1 MSLYS
6 LEGASGRTYDYVQLN
21 QRTRAAIPMGG
32 GNFLFARP
40 LDNGLEIICA
50 GETESIWSVFVS
62 PTLWQTAKSKHGA
75 TLVYVH
81 LNPDHVERLRE
92 SADLVKKY
100 RPPMN
105 VDAPKEAEA
114 SAAGAPVV

>member
-6 LEGASGRTYDYVQLN
+6 LEGASGRCYDYIQLN

-40 LDNGLEIICA
+40 LGNGLEIICA
-50 GETESIWSVFVS
+50 GETESIWNVFVS
-62 PTLWQTAKSKHGA
+62 TSLWETAKNKHGA
-75 TLVYVH
+75 TLAYVH
-81 LNPDHVERLRE
+81 LHPDHGERQRE
-92 SADLVKKY
+92 AADLINKY

-105 VDAPKEAEA
+105 VERAADAET
-114 SAAGAPVV
+114 SVSDVPVA

>member
-6 LEGASGRTYDYVQLN
+6 LEGASGRCYDYILLN

-40 LDNGLEIICA
+40 LGNGLEIICA
-50 GETESIWSVFVS
+50 GETESIWNVFVS
-62 PTLWQTAKSKHGA
+62 TALWETAKNKHGA
-75 TLVYVH
+75 TLAYVH
-81 LNPDHVERLRE
+81 LNPDRGERQRE
-92 SADLVKKY
+92 AADLIGKY

-105 VDAPKEAEA
+105 VERAADAETPACET
-114 SAAGAPVV
+114 PVA

>member
-6 LEGASGRTYDYVQLN
+6 LEGASGRTYDYVLLN

-40 LDNGLEIICA
+40 LGNGLEIICA
-50 GETESIWSVFVS
+50 GETESIWSIFVS
-62 PTLWQTAKSKHGA
+62 PVLWEAAKNKHGA
-75 TLVYVH
+75 TLAYVH
-81 LNPDHVERLRE
+81 LNPDHAERLVE

-105 VDAPKEAEA
+105 VKDSAEA
-114 SAAGAPVV
+114 QASDCGAPVA